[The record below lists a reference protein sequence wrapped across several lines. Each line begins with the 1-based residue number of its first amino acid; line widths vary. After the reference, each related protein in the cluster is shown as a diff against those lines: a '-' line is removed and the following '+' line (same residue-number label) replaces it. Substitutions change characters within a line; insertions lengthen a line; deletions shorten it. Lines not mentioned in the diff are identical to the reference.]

1 MDDDGVGLDNS
12 MDDYGFDLDISI
24 ENDTVDLDKTVDDG
38 EGTDLY
44 ESMDN
49 DFIRATGARKF
60 SYNALVQATNNFS
73 EEEKLGEG
81 GFGAVY
87 KGFLKELN
95 CSVAVKRVSRDS
107 KQGIKEYAYEVK
119 IISQLRHRNVVKLI
133 GWCHEKKELLLVY
146 EFMSNGSLDSHIFK
160 ESSLL
165 TWEIRYKIALGL
177 ALGLRYLQE
186 ELEQYVIHRDIKA
199 SNVMLDPDFNPKLG
213 DFGLARLVKQ
223 GRGPNETPLAGTPG
237 YVAPEYATTGKASKE
252 SDVYSFGIVAL
263 EIACGRKIIDRK
275 AREDQINLKEW
286 VWDLYGEG
294 KLLEAADPRLNGDFD
309 KQQVERLMIVGL
321 WCAHP
326 DSKLRPT
333 IEKAIHVLN
342 YVAPLPD
349 LPSKM
354 PLVSYFAPFS
364 MSSSSADLV
373 GINNSSLTDLVPARN
388 NFSEQVKVRK
398 TNFGAL
404 YKGFLRLRELNSYI
418 GVKKGSNDDR
428 RSRPKV
434 SSNPMEID
442 PRVQNNSEKLITFLT
457 YKELITYTDGLS
469 VRNLIG
475 SGTLGYIYHGII
487 KGKWKRNL
495 NGQHI
500 AIQFSRSEDERAT
513 ILWQK
518 EVDFL
523 TKVIHPNIINLIG
536 YWKTQ
541 AQNLFLVYPF
551 MPNGTI
557 NKKLEVLNW
566 SSTLKIIKGIASAIQ
581 QLHEHDPPLFHG
593 DLWLGNIW
601 LDKDFT
607 PKLTNFGTITREN
620 KKSPSGKRSSDIYS
634 FGMMILRLIT
644 KNENGFG
651 ECNYTWKVVDWA
663 AKTHRRKGHLVSE
676 KLISTGCSID
686 AAISITKIGFRCV
699 KHEIVDLPK
708 LGLYCDDSS
717 HPSQCPTIAQILQML
732 ADFLEY

>member
-1 MDDDGVGLDNS
+1 MKLTQSSKLMDDDEIDLDKSIDDGIHLPKSTDDGGVRLPTTMDDDGVGLDNS

-513 ILWQK
+513 ILWQNSGPFMVHPQTRATTTRIHMEAITEQLKAPSAELTEQKSSTETKLSELQIQISDEQRVQNQRIKALFTEQTQIRK
-518 EVDFL
+518 EQFAIHQSLLTSHKNLETLVQKTITTISRMVEPHSESISIPLKTHVNHFKEKSAFSGSDGILGPTPSGGFTGFTPSGYYSGGNSG
-523 TKVIHPNIINLIG
+523 TKVMVP
-536 YWKTQ
+536 
-541 AQNLFLVYPF
+541 V
-551 MPNGTI
+551 
-557 NKKLEVLNW
+557 NK
-566 SSTLKIIKGIASAIQ
+566 
-581 QLHEHDPPLFHG
+581 
-593 DLWLGNIW
+593 
-601 LDKDFT
+601 
-607 PKLTNFGTITREN
+607 
-620 KKSPSGKRSSDIYS
+620 
-634 FGMMILRLIT
+634 
-644 KNENGFG
+644 
-651 ECNYTWKVVDWA
+651 
-663 AKTHRRKGHLVSE
+663 
-676 KLISTGCSID
+676 
-686 AAISITKIGFRCV
+686 
-699 KHEIVDLPK
+699 
-708 LGLYCDDSS
+708 
-717 HPSQCPTIAQILQML
+717 ML
-732 ADFLEY
+732 S